1 MVKMSKYEQMVG
13 QVVDDVLVSDFKKTQ
28 KTSLKTG
35 RTYTKYEVEL
45 ENIVWVSTT
54 AFNRGTYHRK
64 LNEAR
69 GLSYKEVK
77 QETRQE
83 TRQSKT
89 GEKVY
94 TFTESELK
102 ELIDKVRQETIKEVE
117 LKENAEIAAKGAWSA
132 KEVLETTTKELIL
145 FVTDDENF
153 FNCEVD
159 DYGKVVSAK
168 KKYKD
173 ADDFFKRFIEDLV
186 IAGRGSGRGEEYEHP
201 EDEYSDIAFVEEW
214 RTEYREKFYKM
225 VQEEWKKV
233 EERYNKKVYGADINE
248 FDLQFKDLKD
258 IKEVKRLYRK
268 LSKQYHPDMQNGDT
282 KQFIKLKE
290 AYDKAVDRVA

>member
-1 MVKMSKYEQMVG
+1 MVKVNKYEQMVG
-13 QVVDDVLVSDFKKTQ
+13 QVVDGVLVSDYRQTK

-35 RTYTKYEVEL
+35 RVYTKYEVEL
-45 ENIVWVSTT
+45 ENIVWISTT

-69 GLSYKEVK
+69 GLSYTREEKPKETK
-77 QETRQE
+77 RND
-83 TRQSKT
+83 T

-102 ELIDKVRQETIKEVE
+102 ELMDKVRQETIKEIE

-132 KEVLETTTKELIL
+132 KETLETTTKELIL

-159 DYGKVVSAK
+159 DYGKVVSTK
-168 KKYKD
+168 KKFKD

-186 IAGRGSGRGEEYEHP
+186 LEGRCNGKYEHP

-233 EERYNKKVYGADINE
+233 EERYNKKVYGANINE
-248 FDLQFKDLKD
+248 FDLRFKDLND
-258 IKEVKRLYRK
+258 IKEIKRLYRK

>member
-1 MVKMSKYEQMVG
+1 MAKVNKYEQMVG
-13 QVVDDVLVSDFKKTQ
+13 TVVDSVLVSDYRQTK

-69 GLSYKEVK
+69 GLYYNKEEK
-77 QETRQE
+77 PKETKRND
-83 TRQSKT
+83 T

-102 ELIDKVRQETIKEVE
+102 ELIDKVRQQTIKEVE
-117 LKENAEIAAKGAWSA
+117 LKEDIELAAKGAWQA
-132 KEVLETTTKELIL
+132 KEDIEKIKGVIDTFL
-145 FVTDDENF
+145 DNF
-153 FNCEVD
+153 CNCQTGLLGEVI
-159 DYGKVVSAK
+159 SAK
-168 KKYKD
+168 KKFED
-173 ADDFFKRFIEDLV
+173 ADDFFKGFVEDLV
-186 IAGRGSGRGEEYEHP
+186 YEGYGVESKEAEAEHKRIAYR
-201 EDEYSDIAFVEEW
+201 EEW
-214 RTEYREKFYKM
+214 RTEYRDKIYKYTQEK
-225 VQEEWKKV
+225 WKEV
-233 EERYNKKVYGADINE
+233 EERYNKKVYGANINE
-248 FDLQFKDLKD
+248 FDLQFKDLND

>member
-13 QVVDDVLVSDFKKTQ
+13 QVVDGVLVSDYRKTQ
-28 KTSLKTG
+28 KESLKTG
-35 RTYTKYEVEL
+35 RKYSKYEVEL
-45 ENIVWVSTT
+45 DNIVWVSTT

-89 GEKVY
+89 GEKLY

-102 ELIDKVRQETIKEVE
+102 ELLDKVRQETLKEAK
-117 LKENAEIAAKGAWSA
+117 LKENAEIAAKGAWQA
-132 KEVLETTTKELIL
+132 KEILETTTKELIL
-145 FVTDDENF
+145 FVTDDKDF

-159 DYGKVVSAK
+159 DYGKVISTK
-168 KKYKD
+168 KKFKD
-173 ADDFFKRFIEDLV
+173 ADDFFKNFVEDLV
-186 IAGRGSGRGEEYEHP
+186 LEGRCNGKYEHP
-201 EDEYSDIAFVEEW
+201 EDEYFDITFVEEW

-233 EERYNKKVYGADINE
+233 EERYNKKVYGANINE

>member
-13 QVVDDVLVSDFKKTQ
+13 QVVDGVLVSDYRQTK

-35 RTYTKYEVEL
+35 RVYTKYEVEL
-45 ENIVWVSTT
+45 ENIVWISTT
-54 AFNRGTYHRK
+54 AFNRKTYGRK

-69 GLSYKEVK
+69 GLYYTKEEK
-77 QETRQE
+77 PKETKRND
-83 TRQSKT
+83 T

-102 ELIDKVRQETIKEVE
+102 ELMDKVRQETIKEIE

-132 KEVLETTTKELIL
+132 KEILETTTKELIL

-159 DYGKVVSAK
+159 DYGKVISTK
-168 KKYKD
+168 KKFKD
-173 ADDFFKRFIEDLV
+173 ADDFFKNFIEDLV
-186 IAGRGSGRGEEYEHP
+186 LEGRCNGKYEHP
-201 EDEYSDIAFVEEW
+201 EDEYFDITFVEEW
-214 RTEYREKFYKM
+214 RTEYRDRYYKM

-233 EERYNKKVYGADINE
+233 EERYNKKVYGANINE

>member
-1 MVKMSKYEQMVG
+1 MVKMSKYEKLVG
-13 QVVDDVLVSDFKKTQ
+13 QMVDDVLVSDFKKTQ

-45 ENIVWVSTT
+45 DNIVWVSTT

-69 GLSYKEVK
+69 GLSYKESK
-77 QETRQE
+77 RETRQE

-132 KEVLETTTKELIL
+132 KEILETTTKELIL

-159 DYGKVVSAK
+159 DYGKVISTK
-168 KKYKD
+168 KKFKD
-173 ADDFFKRFIEDLV
+173 ADDFFKNFVEDLV
-186 IAGRGSGRGEEYEHP
+186 LEGRCNGKYEHP
-201 EDEYSDIAFVEEW
+201 EDEYFDITFLEEW
-214 RTEYREKFYKM
+214 RTEYRDRYYKM

-233 EERYNKKVYGADINE
+233 EERYNKKVYGANINE
-248 FDLQFKDLKD
+248 FDLQFKDLND
-258 IKEVKRLYRK
+258 IKEIKSLYRK
-268 LSKQYHPDMQNGDT
+268 LSKQHHPDMPTGDR

-290 AYDKAVDRVA
+290 AYDKAVERVA

>member
-1 MVKMSKYEQMVG
+1 MVKMSKYEKMVG
-13 QVVDDVLVSDFKKTQ
+13 SVVDGVLVSDYRQTK

-35 RTYTKYEVEL
+35 RVYTKYEVEL
-45 ENIVWVSTT
+45 ENIVWISTT

-69 GLSYKEVK
+69 GLSYTREEKPKETK
-77 QETRQE
+77 RND
-83 TRQSKT
+83 T

-102 ELIDKVRQETIKEVE
+102 ELLDKVRQETIKEAK
-117 LKENAEIAAKGAWSA
+117 LKENAEIAEKGAWKA
-132 KEVLETTTKELIL
+132 KEILETTTKELIL

-159 DYGKVVSAK
+159 DYGKVISTK
-168 KKYKD
+168 KKFKD
-173 ADDFFKRFIEDLV
+173 ADDFFKNFVEDLV
-186 IAGRGSGRGEEYEHP
+186 LEGRCNGKYEHP
-201 EDEYSDIAFVEEW
+201 EDEYFDITFVEEW
-214 RTEYREKFYKM
+214 RTEYRDRYYKI
-225 VQEEWKKV
+225 VKEEWKKV
-233 EERYNKKVYGADINE
+233 EERYNKKVYGANINE
-248 FDLQFKDLKD
+248 FDLQFKDLND

>member
-13 QVVDDVLVSDFKKTQ
+13 QVVDGVLVSDYRQTK

-35 RTYTKYEVEL
+35 RVYTKYEVEL
-45 ENIVWVSTT
+45 ENIVWISTT
-54 AFNRGTYHRK
+54 AFNRKTYGRK

-69 GLSYKEVK
+69 GLYYTKEEK
-77 QETRQE
+77 PKETKRND
-83 TRQSKT
+83 T

-102 ELIDKVRQETIKEVE
+102 ELLDKVRQETIKEIE

-132 KEVLETTTKELIL
+132 KEILETTTKELIL

-159 DYGKVVSAK
+159 DYGKVISTK
-168 KKYKD
+168 KKFKD
-173 ADDFFKRFIEDLV
+173 ADDFFKNFVEDLV
-186 IAGRGSGRGEEYEHP
+186 LEGRCNGKYEHP
-201 EDEYSDIAFVEEW
+201 EDEYFDITFVEEW
-214 RTEYREKFYKM
+214 RTEYRDRYYKM

-233 EERYNKKVYGADINE
+233 EERYNKKVYGANINE